1 MQQAEGSDEATP
13 QMAQKAEERAPSPAA
28 DAETLDPAALDNL
41 RQTVG
46 DDEEFLA
53 ELVDTFLEDAPQ
65 MLADMRRA
73 AESGDAPELRLHAH
87 SLKSNSAEFGAM
99 ALSALSKQLEIMGKE
114 NQLDG
119 ALPLVDQAD
128 ALYEAIK
135 PALEALK

>member
-1 MQQAEGSDEATP
+1 
-13 QMAQKAEERAPSPAA
+13 
-28 DAETLDPAALDNL
+28 LDNL